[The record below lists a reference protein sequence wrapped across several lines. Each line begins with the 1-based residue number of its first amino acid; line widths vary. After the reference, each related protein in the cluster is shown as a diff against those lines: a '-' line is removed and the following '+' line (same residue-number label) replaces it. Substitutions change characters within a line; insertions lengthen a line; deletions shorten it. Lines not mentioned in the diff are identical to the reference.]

1 MSHPSLFFYA
11 QLVYAKQDGMRG
23 SWMTYCPQ
31 KETGGK
37 VHLQSWVRLRN
48 RTLFTNCTFNSHH
61 CIALNKLRGQN
72 GSIVRF
78 LLITEFVKL
87 ESLLSWNNPA
97 ASLMW
102 ILVSALLYDTI
113 YCFLFFFLVDLKG
126 FDNFYVLWLCRCS
139 MQDFCTTKV
148 HVHYCVIV
156 SFFYKLKLT
165 VL

>member
-113 YCFLFFFLVDLKG
+113 YCFLFFFFWWTWKDLIT
-126 FDNFYVLWLCRCS
+126 FTFCDYVGAVCKIFVPLKCMSTIVWLFHFS
-139 MQDFCTTKV
+139 TNW
-148 HVHYCVIV
+148 
-156 SFFYKLKLT
+156 S
-165 VL
+165 